1 MKVEILW
8 GIKEHTYQLKSFKDE
23 PAAVEWCR
31 KHAKDIYVINGQIT
45 AGKTLSHIDLVAA
58 LRGAD
63 SNRNNE
69 GKNDKRR
76 NG

>member
-8 GIKEHTYQLKSFKDE
+8 GIKEHTYQFKSFKDE
-23 PAAVEWCR
+23 SAAVEWCR
-31 KHAKDIYVINGQIT
+31 RNARNIYVINGQIT
-45 AGKTLSHIDLVAA
+45 AGKTLSHFDLVAA

-63 SNRNNE
+63 SDRNKE